1 MDYSNLNFI
10 FYTKKE
16 HRKETV
22 EERYKKILCETLQ
35 ELSDKERLVYRGF
48 SKEHVRGSF
57 WESIFTVGEKGANF
71 RSGVSGVDG
80 DLLNQKEVDEEK
92 YRGLCHKLVTALE
105 RYKHKGRIND
115 IECLSE
121 TIEEYRVDN
130 EISHQE
136 MYYFILI
143 WLHNIGSTTGLKES
157 SPLVS
162 TSTSIDVAFTF
173 CDNNSSEKYVL
184 VVLVTDSKISDYVRT
199 DRLNEIL
206 KDINIDWFENIH
218 KEIMFKD
225 AIFPHS
231 ILGIIKRNDEEDEMI
246 INPFLLDSIE
256 NIGGENLVC
265 SLLRKGIEVDQSNF
279 DRKLKSSGYKNSV
292 EQIGEERK
300 IEAEEEKYNVDN
312 LREHDWFL

>member
-1 MDYSNLNFI
+1 MDYSNLKFN
-10 FYTKKE
+10 FYTKDN
-16 HRKETV
+16 HIKETV
-22 EERYKKILCETLQ
+22 EEGHKKILFEVLQ

-48 SKEHVRGSF
+48 SKERVNESF
-57 WESIFTVGEKGANF
+57 LKFIFTVGEKGAYY
-71 RSGVSGVDG
+71 RSRVSGVDG
-80 DLLNQKEVDEEK
+80 DFLNQKEVDEEK

-105 RYKHKGRIND
+105 GYKHKGRIND
-115 IECLSE
+115 IKCLSA

-136 MYYFILI
+136 MYYFILV
-143 WLHNIGSTTGLKES
+143 WLHNIGRSTGLKES

-184 VVLVTDSKISDYVRT
+184 VVLVTDSKISDYVST

-206 KDINIDWFENIH
+206 KGINIDWFENIH

-231 ILGIIKRNDEEDEMI
+231 ILGIIKRNEKEDEMI
-246 INPFLLDSIE
+246 INPFLLDLIE
-256 NIGGENLVC
+256 EISRENLVG
-265 SLLRKGIEVDQSNF
+265 SLLGKGIKVDQSNF
-279 DRKLKSSGYKNSV
+279 DTESKSLGYENKV
-292 EQIGEERK
+292 VQYKAERK
-300 IEAEEEKYNVDN
+300 IGAEEEYNVDN
-312 LREHDWFL
+312 LQEHDLFL